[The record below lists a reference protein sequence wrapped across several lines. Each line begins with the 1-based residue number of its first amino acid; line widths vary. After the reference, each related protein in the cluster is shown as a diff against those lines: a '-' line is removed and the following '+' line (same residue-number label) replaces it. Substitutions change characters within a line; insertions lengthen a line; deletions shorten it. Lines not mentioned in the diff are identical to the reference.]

1 MKTFTIIFLIV
12 LLSATTLA
20 QTTFTLPEM
29 TDVQKHQLATAYCYN
44 NIITA
49 INFAKSKGFTVEE
62 YAKFCGEQFKN
73 NETNYTQFVNSFL
86 YAWVSFA
93 ENPEIL
99 SQTENKIIISAKHVY
114 PYLENVGTLWNVSFK
129 ELITWLGTIYE
140 PICEN
145 IGCTF
150 KMEITNEGVI
160 TTIEK
165 K

>member
-1 MKTFTIIFLIV
+1 MKTLTSTFLIV
-12 LLSATTLA
+12 LLSTATLA
-20 QTTFTLPEM
+20 QTTFILPEM
-29 TDVQKHQLATAYCYN
+29 TDAQKHRLAYNYCYN
-44 NIITA
+44 NIITG
-49 INFAKSKGFTVEE
+49 INFAKSQGLTVEE

-86 YAWVSFA
+86 YAWVSLA

-129 ELITWLGTIYE
+129 ELITWLGTIYDA
-140 PICEN
+140 ICEN